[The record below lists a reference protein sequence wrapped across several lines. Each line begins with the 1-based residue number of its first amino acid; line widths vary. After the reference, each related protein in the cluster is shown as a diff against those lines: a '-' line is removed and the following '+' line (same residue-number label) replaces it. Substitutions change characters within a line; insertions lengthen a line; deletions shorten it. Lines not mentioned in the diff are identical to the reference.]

1 MGKDGLSKQ
10 PMEIRMEGYEV
21 VEKVAKSCAT
31 SARVLVPKSW
41 IGKKVRVVRLEK

>member
-1 MGKDGLSKQ
+1 MVKRDVSEQ

-21 VEKVAKSCAT
+21 VEKVAKRCAT